1 MPHRYKVREIAQQSG
16 LSEATVDRVLNKRPG
31 VRENT
36 RAEVMQA
43 IADLDKQR
51 AQLRLNGRRYLI
63 DVVMQTPQRFSDAFR
78 AAVEAELPAFAPA
91 MLRARFHLWETGS
104 TTQMVDALGRLRGSH
119 GVILKAQDEPEV
131 AEAIDRLVESGVPVV
146 TYATDVPAS
155 ARCSYV
161 GIDNH
166 GAGVTAAYLM
176 GQWLGP
182 APSDVLI
189 TLSRNVFRGEGE
201 REVGF
206 RSALRGSG
214 RQIVEV
220 TDSDGIDATNERLV
234 LEALERNPSVEA
246 VYSVG
251 GGNAATVAA
260 FERLGRAVPSFH
272 CARPRRRQP
281 AAAARR
287 PDLGRPA
294 QRSARRCTAGDA
306 ADTAGARSTAR
317 RAGSAGADPGHH
329 AVQPARLDSEPC
341 LLRHAVAPYPD
352 KLAVRRD
359 DPHVGS
365 ARVLATSYRSV
376 TISLEKTFRRNV
388 TKNTLLSHGVG
399 VHTSLNSVFGRS
411 VTQMSPVSRVKPRLR
426 KCNNR
431 YCE

>member
-1 MPHRYKVREIAQQSG
+1 LRVAHRYKVREIAQQSG
-16 LSEATVDRVLNKRPG
+16 LSEATVDRVLNMRPG

-51 AQLRLNGRRYLI
+51 GQLRLNGRRYLI

-104 TTQMVDALGRLRGSH
+104 SAQMVDALARLRGSH
-119 GVILKAQDEPEV
+119 GVILKAQDDPGV
-131 AEAIDRLVESGVPVV
+131 AEAIDRLVDGGVPVV

-155 ARCSYV
+155 DRCSYV

-176 GQWLGP
+176 SQWLGSS
-182 APSDVLI
+182 PSDVLI

-206 RSALRGSG
+206 RAALRGWG
-214 RQIVEV
+214 RHIVEV
-220 TDSDGIDATNERLV
+220 SDSDGIDATNERLV

-260 FERLGRAVPSFH
+260 FERLGRDCRVFIAHDLDADNRRLLRDGRISVVLHNDLRADARLAMRLILQERGALPAEA
-272 CARPRRRQP
+272 ARP
-281 AAAARR
+281 
-287 PDLGRPA
+287 
-294 QRSARRCTAGDA
+294 
-306 ADTAGARSTAR
+306 
-317 RAGSAGADPGHH
+317 
-329 AVQPARLDSEPC
+329 
-341 LLRHAVAPYPD
+341 APIQVITPYNLP
-352 KLAVRRD
+352 
-359 DPHVGS
+359 
-365 ARVLATSYRSV
+365 Y
-376 TISLEKTFRRNV
+376 
-388 TKNTLLSHGVG
+388 
-399 VHTSLNSVFGRS
+399 
-411 VTQMSPVSRVKPRLR
+411 
-426 KCNNR
+426 
-431 YCE
+431 

>member
-1 MPHRYKVREIAQQSG
+1 VHRYKVREIAQQSG

-31 VRENT
+31 VRETT
-36 RAEVMQA
+36 RAEVIQA

-63 DVVMQTPQRFSDAFR
+63 DVVMQTPRRFSDAFR

-104 TTQMVDALGRLRGSH
+104 TAQMVDVLTRLRGSH
-119 GVILKAQDEPEV
+119 GVILKAQDDPEV
-131 AEAIDRLVESGVPVV
+131 AEAIDRLVDGGIPVV

-155 ARCSYV
+155 AGCSYV

-176 GQWLGP
+176 AQWLRS

-189 TLSRNVFRGEGE
+189 TVSRNVFRGEGE

-220 TDSDGIDATNERLV
+220 SDSDGIDATNERLV
-234 LEALERNPSVEA
+234 LEALEANPSVEA

-260 FERLGRAVPSFH
+260 FDRLGRDCRVFIAHDLDADNRQLLRDGRISVVLHNDLRADARLAMRVLLQERGALPPEP
-272 CARPRRRQP
+272 ARPVPIQVITP
-281 AAAARR
+281 FN
-287 PDLGRPA
+287 L
-294 QRSARRCTAGDA
+294 
-306 ADTAGARSTAR
+306 
-317 RAGSAGADPGHH
+317 PG
-329 AVQPARLDSEPC
+329 
-341 LLRHAVAPYPD
+341 
-352 KLAVRRD
+352 
-359 DPHVGS
+359 
-365 ARVLATSYRSV
+365 
-376 TISLEKTFRRNV
+376 
-388 TKNTLLSHGVG
+388 
-399 VHTSLNSVFGRS
+399 
-411 VTQMSPVSRVKPRLR
+411 
-426 KCNNR
+426 
-431 YCE
+431 